1 MSDIQSESYVLA
13 IDLGTHGPKVG
24 LVSERGEV
32 IGWEFEP
39 TPYYLLPGGGAEQNP
54 DEWWQAIVA
63 ATRRLLNRNLVPIER
78 ILAVGPSAQWCGTVA
93 VDIDGKPL
101 MNAIIWM
108 DSRGAPY
115 SRKIN
120 AGFPSI
126 RGYGLNRF
134 LPFWYYFGGSPGLN
148 GKDALGHILYIQNER
163 PEVYRQTYKFLEV
176 KDYINLRLT
185 GKAAASVDSIG
196 QTFLTDNRNLKRVEY
211 QPWLL
216 KLAGMDR
223 EKLPDL
229 YLATDILG
237 PLSPQAA
244 GELGLCERTVVAL
257 GSADIHSTA
266 IGAGGVDN
274 YQAHLYLGTSSWLI
288 CHVPFKKT
296 DINNFM
302 ASLPSSIPGRYL
314 LLNEQDFA
322 AGCLDFFLENFAFP
336 QDTFACSPLP
346 EDAFERLDKTVQG
359 IPPGSEKVI
368 FTPWLYGERTPL
380 DDAYA
385 RGCFFNLSPGIGRGH
400 LARAIMEGVAF
411 NGRMMLKA
419 VEKFCQRRLDP
430 IQVVGGGALSDTW
443 LQIHADV
450 FGRTLQQVK
459 NPRLASLRGAA
470 FIALA
475 AIGRI
480 TFEEVPRLVE
490 IACTFRP
497 NPDHYKLYDEL
508 FREFVDF
515 YRRNKRAYTRL
526 NRTAET

>member
-1 MSDIQSESYVLA
+1 VGVAEQILA
-13 IDLGTHGPKVG
+13 IDLGTSGMKAA
-24 LVSERGEV
+24 LVAADGTVTGWAERPV
-32 IGWEFEP
+32 P
-39 TPYYLLPGGGAEQNP
+39 LCVLPGGGAEQDP
-54 DEWWQAIVA
+54 DEWWRAIVS
-63 ATRRLLNRNLVPIER
+63 ATRRLLSRSLVPVEC

-93 VDIDGKPL
+93 VDRAGKPL

-148 GKDALGHILYIQNER
+148 GKDTLGHILYIQNER
-163 PEVYRQTYKFLEV
+163 PDVYRQTDKFLEV

-185 GKAAASVDSIG
+185 GLAAASVDSIG
-196 QTFLTDNRNLKRVEY
+196 QTFLTNNRNLGKVKY

-216 KLAGMDR
+216 KLAGVER

-229 YLATDILG
+229 HLATDILG

-244 GELGLCERTVVAL
+244 GELGLCESTVVAL

-274 YQAHLYLGTSSWLI
+274 YNAHLYLGTSSWLI
-288 CHVPFKKT
+288 CHVPYKKT
-296 DINNFM
+296 DINSFM

-336 QDTFACSPLP
+336 QDGFACSALP
-346 EDAFERLDKTVQG
+346 DDAFERLDAAVKG

-385 RGCFFNLSPGIGRGH
+385 RGCFFNLSPGISRKH

-419 VEKFCQRRLDP
+419 VEKFCHRRLDP
-430 IQVVGGGALSDTW
+430 IHVVGGGALSETW

-490 IACTFRP
+490 IAQTFQP
-497 NPDHYKLYDEL
+497 NPENRMLYDEL

-526 NRTAET
+526 NRTASV